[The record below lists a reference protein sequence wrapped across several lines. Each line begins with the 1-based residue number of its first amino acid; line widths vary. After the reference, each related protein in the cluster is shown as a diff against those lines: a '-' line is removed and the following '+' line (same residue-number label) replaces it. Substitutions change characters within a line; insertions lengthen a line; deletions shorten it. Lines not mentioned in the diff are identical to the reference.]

1 MTTLET
7 IHVRFAGENLRSLMD
22 LIRTSVDAE
31 NEGLEVR
38 IFRHGRIDNDVVVH
52 LLWNQDREVVEESH
66 LGQRL
71 AAMLREHAMV
81 EHSVW
86 RGIANSS
93 APDGFDGKERR
104 SS

>member
-7 IHVRFAGENLRSLMD
+7 IHVRFAGEDLRSLID
-22 LIRTSVDAE
+22 LIRASADAE
-31 NEGLEVR
+31 TEDLKVR
-38 IFRHGRIDNDVVVH
+38 IFRHARINNDMVVH
-52 LLWNQDREVVEESH
+52 LLWNQEREVVEESH

-86 RGIANSS
+86 RGIAESD
-93 APDGFDGKERR
+93 APDGSEGKERR
-104 SS
+104 SP